1 MTKSINLTK
10 NVVPALFGA
19 LDENLKFIEE
29 LLPTVKIQ
37 VDAEGLSVTGDSKTC
52 NHCLHLIEKLV
63 ELILANETIDK
74 TRIRRVE
81 QMLIDKKGDQIMPL
95 STSSVAVTAKGRS
108 ISCKTSGQWHYVEKI
123 KNNILTLGLG
133 PAGTGKTFLAV
144 AMAATAL
151 KQKQVE
157 RIVLTRPAIEA
168 GERLGFLPGDMAQKV
183 DPYLR
188 PLFDALA
195 EMFGFE
201 QFTKMYEK
209 GIIEVAPLAYM
220 RGRTLSNAFI
230 ILDEAQNTTI
240 AQMKMF
246 LTRMGFGA
254 KMVVNGDCSQVDL
267 PDNQISGL
275 KHASKILKDI
285 DDVAIVTLTDKD
297 IVRHELVQRIVKA
310 YEGASPNSK

>member
-1 MTKSINLTK
+1 MTKNIIITK
-10 NVVPALFGA
+10 DILPALFGS

-29 LLPTVKIQ
+29 LLPTVRIASTP
-37 VDAEGLSVTGDSKTC
+37 DGLSVTGDAKTC
-52 NHCLHLIEKLV
+52 SHCLRLLEKLIE
-63 ELILANETIDK
+63 LISVNEPLDK
-74 TRIRRVE
+74 SRIRRVE
-81 QMLIDKKGDQIMPL
+81 QMLIDKKDDEIIPL
-95 STSSVAVTAKGRS
+95 SREGVAITARGRS
-108 ISCKTSGQWHYVEKI
+108 IVCKTSGQRMYVDKI
-123 KNNILTLGLG
+123 QKHALTLGLG

-144 AMAATAL
+144 AMAATAY
-151 KQKQVE
+151 KKKQVE

-188 PLFDALA
+188 PLFDALS

-201 QFTKMYEK
+201 AFTKLVER

-246 LTRMGFGA
+246 LTRMGSNS
-254 KMVVNGDCSQVDL
+254 KVVVNGDATQVDL
-267 PDNQISGL
+267 PDNQLSGL
-275 KHASKILKDI
+275 KHAAHILKDVEGI
-285 DDVAIVTLTDKD
+285 AIAALTDKD
-297 IVRHELVQRIVKA
+297 IVRHELVQRIVNA
-310 YEGASPNSK
+310 YEKR